1 MTKTKEGS
9 DVLVQSKHFTEFV
22 SVIKNKEGD
31 ALEMKAALWAI
42 GNIFI
47 IYFEVTF
54 IGNIGASRTG
64 FAFLEK
70 VNAVHLIVQLADE
83 CPCLS
88 VRG

>member
-1 MTKTKEGS
+1 ME
-9 DVLVQSKHFTEFV
+9 
-22 SVIKNKEGD
+22 
-31 ALEMKAALWAI
+31 LW
-42 GNIFI
+42 
-47 IYFEVTF
+47 VTF

-70 VNAVHLIVQLADE
+70 ENVVKLVAQLADE